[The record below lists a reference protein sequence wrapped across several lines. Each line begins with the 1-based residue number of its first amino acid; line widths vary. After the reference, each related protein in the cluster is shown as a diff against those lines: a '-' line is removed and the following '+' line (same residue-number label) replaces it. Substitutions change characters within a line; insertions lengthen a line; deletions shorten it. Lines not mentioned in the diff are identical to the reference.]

1 MCPAPLSIVFSSAVT
16 VLVGK
21 TGVEY
26 SWGNVGHRQVVM
38 VKHTVPE
45 PNVSDAEAWVYMM
58 I

>member
-1 MCPAPLSIVFSSAVT
+1 MCPAPLSIVSSSAVT

-45 PNVSDAEAWVYMM
+45 PMYLMLKPGF